1 MARSYR
7 FKPRYKALAISAMG
21 VGGTLGVVSAI
32 ALGAAALPLA
42 TGALGI
48 ALGGGYLL
56 SPSWKLEVV
65 VDDDALIVRSPKAE
79 KFRIAW
85 LEVKRVV
92 ASPSTKT
99 CFVDVKDPARNF
111 LVPGDGAP
119 APYDIEDRE
128 ELYAAIL
135 AKVPREKIE
144 EVETIEAAKK
154 ASLAKPAA
162 KADAKPDA

>member
-1 MARSYR
+1 MSRSFR
-7 FKPRYKALAISAMG
+7 FRPRYKGLALSAMG
-21 VGGTLGVVSAI
+21 VGGTLGVVSVV

-42 TGALGI
+42 TGVMGVLLGT
-48 ALGGGYLL
+48 GYLL

-65 VDDDALIVRSPKAE
+65 VDDKALVLKSPKGE
-79 KFRIAW
+79 KFRIVWA
-85 LEVKRVV
+85 EVKRVV

-99 CFVDVKDPARNF
+99 CFVDVKDPRRNF

-119 APYDIEDRE
+119 APYDIDDKE

-135 AKVPREKIE
+135 DHIPKDKVE

-154 ASLAKPAA
+154 AALAKA
-162 KADAKPDA
+162 

>member
-1 MARSYR
+1 VARSFR
-7 FKPRYKALAISAMG
+7 FKPRYKALAVSAMG
-21 VGGTLGVVSAI
+21 VGGTLGVVSAV

-42 TGALGI
+42 TGVMGI
-48 ALGGGYLL
+48 LLGGGYLL

-65 VDDDALIVRSPKAE
+65 VDDDALVVRSPKGE
-79 KFRIAW
+79 KFRVPW

-119 APYDIEDRE
+119 APYDIDGRED
-128 ELYAAIL
+128 LYAAII
-135 AKVPREKIE
+135 AKVPKEKIE

-154 ASLAKPAA
+154 AAKAA
-162 KADAKPDA
+162 K

>member
-1 MARSYR
+1 VARSFR
-7 FKPRYKALAISAMG
+7 FKPRYKALAVSAMG
-21 VGGTLGVVSAI
+21 VGGTLGIVSAV

-42 TGALGI
+42 TGVMGVL
-48 ALGGGYLL
+48 LGGGYLL

-65 VDDDALIVRSPKAE
+65 VDDDALSVRSPKGE
-79 KFRIAW
+79 KFRVPW

-119 APYDIEDRE
+119 APYDIVDKE
-128 ELYAAIL
+128 ELYAEIL
-135 AKVPREKIE
+135 ARVAKDKVE

-154 ASLAKPAA
+154 AAMAA
-162 KADAKPDA
+162 K